1 MQASVDSGQNM
12 IEIGQVAQRAI
23 EQTVVNYHAPR
34 MQSYHNSAFDPESWN
49 VTSESHV
56 AKVDAAKRSFY
67 QIFKGPYHLTKA
79 DGGTLGS
86 TTKKLPVFAGTG
98 KDQTRV
104 FEPDACQRVLAM
116 FGASF
121 FSRDQRQNCDVVL

>member
-1 MQASVDSGQNM
+1 M

-23 EQTVVNYHAPR
+23 EQTGVNYHAPR

-56 AKVDAAKRSFY
+56 AIIDAARRSFY
-67 QIFKGPYHLTKA
+67 QIFKGPYYLTKTQ
-79 DGGTLGS
+79 GGDFGA
-86 TTKKLPVFAGTG
+86 TTQKLPVFAGTG
-98 KDQTRV
+98 KDQTRT
-104 FEPDACQRVLAM
+104 FEPDACQIRFKSVLAM
-116 FGASF
+116 FGARF